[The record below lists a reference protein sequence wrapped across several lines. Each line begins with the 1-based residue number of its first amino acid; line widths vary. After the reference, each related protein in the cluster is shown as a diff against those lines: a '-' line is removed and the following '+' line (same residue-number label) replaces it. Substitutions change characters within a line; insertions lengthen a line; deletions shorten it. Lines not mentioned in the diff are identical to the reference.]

1 MCCDLFKIK
10 RTEKKWVQICFMLRI
25 KWKKKKLVRDM
36 WPRPFACVFTGG
48 CCLYT
53 AEPAGQ
59 LAEPETG
66 WRFVLMRPEERQR
79 QKARITGRLNTAA
92 CFRQRCEEILQPAP
106 VSATSCAGVGKERLP
121 RKIKKA
127 LIQMTQEM
135 FTLAHGGW
143 LQDSTGLDTALIIC
157 CFQQICFPNSVP
169 PQFV

>member
-1 MCCDLFKIK
+1 
-10 RTEKKWVQICFMLRI
+10 
-25 KWKKKKLVRDM
+25 M
-36 WPRPFACVFTGG
+36 WPRPFVCVFTGG

-92 CFRQRCEEILQPAP
+92 CFGQRCAMRKKKKKKPRGEILQPTP
-106 VSATSCAGVGKERLP
+106 VSGTSCGGVGKERLP

-135 FTLAHGGW
+135 FTLAYGGW
-143 LQDSTGLDTALIIC
+143 LQDSTELDVAMISSHI
-157 CFQQICFPNSVP
+157 QESCFPNSVLS
-169 PQFV
+169 